1 MRKNHVILAVAVII
15 SAMLACN
22 MPSNTPNQPNP
33 DAVLTAAA
41 LTVQAQLTTSAAT
54 LSAANTA
61 TSAPSAGTPTFTP
74 VPLSTS
80 TSIPAVTATTSCDS
94 AQFVADVSYP
104 DNTPVP
110 AGTVFNK
117 IWKLKNTGTCTW
129 TPSYAIVFSSGE
141 QMGGPTTQALT
152 GNVNPGQ
159 TVDVSIFLT
168 APSTTGTHTGYW
180 ILRNATGAIFHSN
193 FYVQIK
199 VTGGGGGGGSG
210 PFAVTSVSFTTSGGC
225 GSFSATAN
233 ITVNNAGTVTGYWQ
247 RNDASLPYDFSSL
260 VYPSAGTQST
270 NITWATTALG
280 THSIY
285 IYISNPN
292 HQQFGSV
299 SFSCP

>member
-1 MRKNHVILAVAVII
+1 MQKKPVILAVVVII

-22 MPSNTPNQPNP
+22 LPSNTPSQPNP

-74 VPLSTS
+74 IPLSTS
-80 TSIPAVTATTSCDS
+80 TAIPAVTATTSCDS

-159 TVDVSIFLT
+159 TVDVSIVLT

-180 ILRNATGAIFHSN
+180 ILRNASGITFHSN

-210 PFAVTSVSFTTSGGC
+210 PFAVTSVSFNVT
-225 GSFSATAN
+225 GSCPNFNVSVN
-233 ITVNNAGTVTGYWQ
+233 ITTNAAGTITYHFLSS
-247 RNDASLPYDFSSL
+247 DSSSTSPTSLVFSSA
-260 VYPSAGTQST
+260 STQTISF
-270 NITWATTALG
+270 ARYFGAA
-280 THSIY
+280 HSSLWTDIY
-285 IYISNPN
+285 IDSPN
-292 HQQFGSV
+292 HQQFGRAT
-299 SFSCP
+299 FTCP

>member
-1 MRKNHVILAVAVII
+1 MQKNHIVLAVAVIM

-22 MPSNTPNQPNP
+22 LPSNTPNQPNP

-41 LTVQAQLTTSAAT
+41 LTVQAQLTTSAPT
-54 LSAANTA
+54 VSPANSA

-74 VPLSTS
+74 VPLSIS
-80 TSIPAVTATTSCDS
+80 TSSIPSATATSNCDS

-104 DNTPVP
+104 DNTSVP

-152 GNVNPGQ
+152 GNVNPGE
-159 TVDVSIFLT
+159 TYDVSIVLT
-168 APSTTGTHTGYW
+168 APSTAGTHTGYW
-180 ILRNATGAIFHSN
+180 ILRNASGITFHSN

-210 PFAVTSVSFTTSGGC
+210 PFAVTSVSFNVTGSC
-225 GSFSATAN
+225 GNFHITAN
-233 ITVNNAGTVTGYWQ
+233 IITNGAGTVKYHRIWSDGGT
-247 RNDASLPYDFSSL
+247 DSLPGTLIYSA
-260 VYPSAGTQST
+260 AGTNSVTYDSST
-270 NITWATTALG
+270 SSSGWMD
-280 THSIY
+280 IY
-285 IYISNPN
+285 IDSPN
-292 HQQFGSV
+292 HQQFGRATYP
-299 SFSCP
+299 CP

>member
-1 MRKNHVILAVAVII
+1 MQKKPVILAVVVII

-22 MPSNTPNQPNP
+22 LPSNTPSQPNP

-74 VPLSTS
+74 IPLSTS
-80 TSIPAVTATTSCDS
+80 TAIPAVTATTSCDS

-159 TVDVSIFLT
+159 TVDVSIVLT

-180 ILRNATGAIFHSN
+180 ILRNASGITFHSN

-199 VTGGGGGGGSG
+199 VTGGGGGGSA
-210 PFAVTSVSFTTSGGC
+210 PFAVTSVSFNVTGSCPNFNMTVTVTTNG
-225 GSFSATAN
+225 
-233 ITVNNAGTVTGYWQ
+233 AGTVNLH
-247 RNDASLPYDFSSL
+247 RIFSSGTDTTPKTL
-260 VYPSAGTQST
+260 TFSGAGSQTIDYGPVYFGA
-270 NITWATTALG
+270 A
-280 THSIY
+280 HSSEWTDIY
-285 IYISNPN
+285 IDSPN
-292 HQQFGSV
+292 HQQFGRAT
-299 SFSCP
+299 FACP

>member
-1 MRKNHVILAVAVII
+1 MQKNHIVLAVAVIM

-22 MPSNTPNQPNP
+22 LPSNTPNQPNP

-41 LTVQAQLTTSAAT
+41 LTVQAQLTTSAPT
-54 LSAANTA
+54 VSPANSA

-74 VPLSTS
+74 VPLSIS
-80 TSIPAVTATTSCDS
+80 TSSIPSATATSNCDS

-117 IWKLKNTGTCTW
+117 IWRLKNTGTCTW

-152 GNVNPGQ
+152 GNVNPGE
-159 TVDVSIFLT
+159 TYDVSIVLT
-168 APSTTGTHTGYW
+168 APSTAGTHTGYW
-180 ILRNATGAIFHSN
+180 ILRNASGITFHSN

-210 PFAVTSVSFTTSGGC
+210 PFAVTSVSFNVTGSC
-225 GSFSATAN
+225 GNFHITAN
-233 ITVNNAGTVTGYWQ
+233 IITNGAGTVKYHRIWSDGGT
-247 RNDASLPYDFSSL
+247 DSLPGTLIYSA
-260 VYPSAGTQST
+260 AGTNSVTFDSST
-270 NITWATTALG
+270 SSSGWMD
-280 THSIY
+280 IY
-285 IYISNPN
+285 IDSPN
-292 HQQFGSV
+292 HQQFGRATYP
-299 SFSCP
+299 CP

>member
-61 TSAPSAGTPTFTP
+61 TSAPSANTPTFTP

-80 TSIPAVTATTSCDS
+80 TSVPVATATSSCDS
-94 AQFVADVSYP
+94 AQFMADVSYP

-180 ILRNATGAIFHSN
+180 ILRNATGATFHSN

-199 VTGGGGGGGSG
+199 VTGGGGGGGGSG
-210 PFAVTSVSFTTSGGC
+210 PFAVTSVSFNGTGSC
-225 GSFSATAN
+225 GNFH
-233 ITVNNAGTVTGYWQ
+233 ITVNITTNGAGTVNYHRIWSDGGT
-247 RNDASLPYDFSSL
+247 DSLPGTFIYSA
-260 VYPSAGTQST
+260 AGTKSVTYDSST
-270 NITWATTALG
+270 SSSGWMD
-280 THSIY
+280 IY
-285 IYISNPN
+285 IDSPN
-292 HQQFGSV
+292 HQQFSRATYP
-299 SFSCP
+299 CP

>member
-1 MRKNHVILAVAVII
+1 MRKNHIVLAVAVII

-22 MPSNTPNQPNP
+22 LPSNTSNQPNP

-41 LTVQAQLTTSAAT
+41 LTVQAQLTTSAPT
-54 LSAANTA
+54 TSPANTA
-61 TSAPSAGTPTFTP
+61 STPSAGTPTFTP

-80 TSIPAVTATTSCDS
+80 TAIPAVTATTSCDK
-94 AQFVADVSYP
+94 ALFVTDVSYP

-110 AGTVFNK
+110 AGTNFTKTWRLQN
-117 IWKLKNTGTCTW
+117 IGSCSW
-129 TPSYAIVFSSGE
+129 TPSYAVVFVSDNI
-141 QMGGPTTQALT
+141 MNGPTVQALS

-159 TVDVSIFLT
+159 TVDVSVNLQ
-168 APSTTGTHTGYW
+168 APSSNGTYTSSWG
-180 ILRNATGAIFHSN
+180 LRNPSGVIFTH

-199 VTGGGGGGGSG
+199 VTGGGGGGSG

-247 RNDASLPYDFSSL
+247 RNDASLPYNFSSL

-285 IYISNPN
+285 IYINNPN